1 MALEVT
7 VGPPVLTINNGHSFL
22 VSELGGSITP
32 ASDQGLYSADTR
44 YLSGYQLFI
53 NGKSWTLLNSGA
65 MAYYASQTH
74 LVNPMVVTEEGVI
87 APGTL
92 GLLLSRTLG
101 EALHEDLDIRN
112 YSGKH
117 VHFILEMLM
126 RSDFADLFEVKAKQL
141 TRRGRIESDWK
152 SDRQELATR
161 YDHQDFRRCL
171 VVRLECSG
179 SKAVYANGR
188 ISFEIVLP
196 AGGAWHACCKYDL
209 VANDKARTA
218 PEECGEAYDRLES
231 AHSLAHWKQVTTQI
245 TTPNEEF

>member
-1 MALEVT
+1 M
-7 VGPPVLTINNGHSFL
+7 GPPFLTINYGHTFL
-22 VSELGGSITP
+22 VSELDGSITP

-87 APGTL
+87 APGAL

-117 VHFILEMLM
+117 LHFILEVLM

-141 TRRGRIESDWK
+141 TRRGRTLRGNPVPESTSVSHGSLQAHFAPSGRRK
-152 SDRQELATR
+152 S
-161 YDHQDFRRCL
+161 
-171 VVRLECSG
+171 
-179 SKAVYANGR
+179 N
-188 ISFEIVLP
+188 
-196 AGGAWHACCKYDL
+196 
-209 VANDKARTA
+209 
-218 PEECGEAYDRLES
+218 
-231 AHSLAHWKQVTTQI
+231 
-245 TTPNEEF
+245 